1 MASTCANGWPRW
13 LAAHGW
19 VCQRWSTSRRW
30 STRVAEI
37 NIPRSGNR
45 HLRHP
50 EAHTIPRTTDD
61 GWKSGSS
68 ALLLIQ
74 RQPDP
79 SGFLLLRLGLGF
91 CLGEEGRVW
100 SDAFSGPSPL
110 SLTSSGPSGDAAL
123 PAETHMHVRACTE
136 ILGTNLPP
144 PHEHGHG
151 CASKLVMCPRSE
163 STAAGGHRGDRTRR

>member
-1 MASTCANGWPRW
+1 MATTCANGWPRW

-19 VCQRWSTSRRW
+19 VCQRRSTG
-30 STRVAEI
+30 VAEI

-50 EAHTIPRTTDD
+50 EVHTIPRTTDD

-79 SGFLLLRLGLGF
+79 QPPAADSRSDWGWVFASVKK
-91 CLGEEGRVW
+91 EESARM
-100 SDAFSGPSPL
+100 PSLAPHP
-110 SLTSSGPSGDAAL
+110 TSSGPSRDAAL
-123 PAETHMHVRACTE
+123 PVETHMHVRACTE
-136 ILGTNLPP
+136 IVGTNLPP

-151 CASKLVMCPRSE
+151 CASKLVTCPRSK